1 MVLGKPHNYL
11 PKLHAD
17 VVVVVMVIAPPNVIV
32 DAVGGARMDVIQH
45 VKALVLV
52 NAQIAV
58 ILHVKALVLVDAL
71 GAVLVHV
78 LHVRHA

>member
-17 VVVVVMVIAPPNVIV
+17 VVVVVMVIAPPNVLV
-32 DAVGGARMDVIQH
+32 DAVVGARMDVI
-45 VKALVLV
+45 LY
-52 NAQIAV
+52 
-58 ILHVKALVLVDAL
+58 VKALVLVDAL
-71 GAVLVHV
+71 GTVLVHV